1 MAGCW
6 PFIFLTCVYQ
16 FDASAKIV
24 RRSLRRFLKHL
35 SFINDK
41 IALFDLPA
49 LEIDTEVDGLMVIR
63 GVTISL
69 STLTIVAH
77 GIEVGI
83 KLSDD
88 MELALSCE
96 KVTIPLFRSID
107 VDDCYAAVKGGEYE
121 MTFASMAEKTD
132 NEVGDALMVADT
144 PLLQAAAA
152 HGVQARPQLVKMT
165 SKFTAGEVLTDS
177 SAQKGFESIKRLS
190 PDERLASKQY
200 DQMISWIEDTN
211 TVAECRKEVLER
223 AKKAESEGQEMGYDY
238 HRIQDL
244 RAAICSQIHNQPSV
258 PHPPPTS
265 IKVTTLQNLSSPRMR
280 NLMHRMPMLL
290 RLLLSPLSHFH
301 PIRIKSITAVGSGKW
316 MSYMLRTKFFKSYSQ
331 DNAELRRLE
340 ERILAWL
347 SDANFAVELAN
358 ITGIAQVP
366 LLSAFD
372 IISQLG
378 IEDVIAYRTLPNEY
392 DLRQVVRIGGADATF
407 TLPSFLLPHHEH
419 LLPPVPNEHMKE
431 ELKIRV
437 EDADG
442 VPATVQEEKEL
453 EHAEKDEATIKI
465 SVHARLP
472 ACFDQELL
480 NFIAALV
487 KASKV
492 MELEKAPN
500 AMEDRDEG
508 FRNFAR
514 AVNKSMKDGMKKT
527 MVDGIVNDRLIARL
541 VGKVTAKLEEI
552 VGEVG
557 YSGDIPVDLKPYRL
571 PPGHPEKAKI
581 LA

>member
-1 MAGCW
+1 
-6 PFIFLTCVYQ
+6 
-16 FDASAKIV
+16 V
-24 RRSLRRFLKHL
+24 RRSLRRLLKKL

-49 LEIDTEVDGLMVIR
+49 LEIDTEVDGLLVIR

-69 STLTIVAH
+69 SSLTIIAH
-77 GIEVGI
+77 GVEVGI

-88 MELALSCE
+88 TELALSCE
-96 KVTIPLFRSID
+96 NVTIPLFRSIE
-107 VDDCYAAVKGGEYE
+107 VDDCYVAFKGGKYE
-121 MTFASMAEKTD
+121 MTFASVAEKIDET
-132 NEVGDALMVADT
+132 VGKIVEDT
-144 PLLQAAAA
+144 PLLQAAAE
-152 HGVQARPQLVKMT
+152 HGVQARPQLVTMT
-165 SKFTAGEVLTDS
+165 SKFTAGETLTDS
-177 SAQKGFESIKRLS
+177 SAQKGFDSIKRLS

-200 DQMISWIEDTN
+200 DQMISWIRDTN
-211 TVAECRKEVLER
+211 VIAECRKKVLEQAEK
-223 AKKAESEGQEMGYDY
+223 AKHDGQEMSYDCSK
-238 HRIQDL
+238 IQDL

-258 PHPPPTS
+258 PHPPKNS
-265 IKVTTLQNLSSPRMR
+265 IRVTTLQNLLSPRMR
-280 NLMHRMPMLL
+280 TLVHKMPMLL

-316 MSYMLRTKFFKSYSQ
+316 MSYMLQTKFFKSYSQ

-340 ERILAWL
+340 ERIFAWL
-347 SDANFAVELAN
+347 SDANFAIELAG
-358 ITGIAQVP
+358 ITGLAQVP

-372 IISQLG
+372 VISQLG
-378 IEDVIAYRTLPNEY
+378 IDDVIAYRTLPTEY
-392 DLRQVVRIGGADATF
+392 DLKQVVRLGGADAAF
-407 TLPSFLLPHHEH
+407 SIPSFLLPHHEH
-419 LLPPVPNEHMKE
+419 LLPPIPDKKMKE
-431 ELKIRV
+431 EIQIQV

-442 VPATVQEEKEL
+442 IPATVQKEKEL
-453 EHAEKDEATIKI
+453 EQADKDEATVGI

-492 MELEKAPN
+492 MELEKAPS

-514 AVNKSMKDGMKKT
+514 AVNKTMKDGVKKT
-527 MVDGIVNDRLIARL
+527 MVDGIVNDRLIAKL

-552 VGEVG
+552 VGELG
-557 YSGDIPVDLKPYRL
+557 YSGEIPVALKPYRL
-571 PPGHPEKAKI
+571 PDGHPEKLKI